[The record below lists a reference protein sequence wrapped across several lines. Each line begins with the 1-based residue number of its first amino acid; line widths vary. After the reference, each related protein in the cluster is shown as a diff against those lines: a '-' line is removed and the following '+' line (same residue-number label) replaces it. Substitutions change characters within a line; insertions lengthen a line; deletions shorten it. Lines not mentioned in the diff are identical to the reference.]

1 VPSRSRILVLHLAG
15 QYPLGGIGWQAI
27 HYLVGLARLGHDV
40 YYVEDSASPPYDP
53 RAKTVVEDC
62 GYGVDFLARTM
73 DRFGLG
79 HRWAYRDIVN
89 NRCYGLSG
97 EQVERLYREADAL
110 INVCGASELREEHL
124 RCPIRI
130 YVQTDPVHDQILV
143 AEKNARS
150 LDILAAH
157 THHFTY
163 GENLGHPDCPVPLHA
178 FDWRPTRPPV
188 VLDLWEARLDPAAEC
203 FTTIGTWENVSKDIH
218 FAGTTYYWS
227 KHVNFLRFADL
238 PWLTFQPLEL
248 ALENVDPQTARRL
261 SEKGWRLADA
271 FEKSRDTVAYQ
282 KHIYASRGE
291 FTVAKDLVVRTCS
304 GWFSDRSACYL
315 AAGKPVVTQETG
327 FSKFVPTGRGL
338 FAFSTPEEAAAAIE
352 EINRDYADHCR
363 AARDIAAG
371 YFSSDHVLAELCRE
385 AGL

>member
-1 VPSRSRILVLHLAG
+1 MPSHSRILVLHLAG

-53 RAKTVVEDC
+53 RVKSVVEDC
-62 GYGVDFLARTM
+62 SYGVEFLGRTM

-79 HRWAYRDIVN
+79 DRWAYRDIVHE
-89 NRCYGLSG
+89 RCYGLPR
-97 EQVERLYREADAL
+97 ERVDRLYREADAL
-110 INVCGASELREEHL
+110 VNVCGASQLREEHL

-150 LDILAAH
+150 LDILGAH

-163 GENLGHPDCPVPLHA
+163 GENLGHPDCPVPLQV

-188 VLDLWEARLDPAAEC
+188 VLDLWKARVDSAAEC
-203 FTTIGTWENVSKDIH
+203 FTTIGTWTNVSKDIR
-218 FAGTTYYWS
+218 FGGTTYYWS

-238 PWLTFQPLEL
+238 PRLTLQPLEL
-248 ALENVDPQTARRL
+248 ALGTVDPETSRL
-261 SEKGWRLADA
+261 LREKGWRLADA

-282 KHIYASRGE
+282 EHIYASRGE

-315 AAGKPVVTQETG
+315 AAGKPVVTQDTG

-338 FAFSTPEEAAAAIE
+338 FAFTTAEEAAAAIE

-371 YFSSDHVLAELCRE
+371 YFGSDQVLAELCRE

>member
-1 VPSRSRILVLHLAG
+1 MPSHSRILVLHLAG

-53 RAKTVVEDC
+53 RVKSVVEDC
-62 GYGVDFLARTM
+62 GYGVEFLGRTM
-73 DRFGLG
+73 DRLGLG
-79 HRWAYRDIVN
+79 DRWAYRDIVHD
-89 NRCYGLSG
+89 RCYGLPRAR
-97 EQVERLYREADAL
+97 VDRLYREADAL
-110 INVCGASELREEHL
+110 VNVCGASQLREEHL

-143 AEKNARS
+143 AEKNTRS

-163 GENLGHPDCPVPLHA
+163 GENLGHPDCPVPLQV
-178 FDWRPTRPPV
+178 FNWRPTRPPV
-188 VLDLWEARLDPAAEC
+188 VLDLWEARVDSAAER
-203 FTTIGTWENVSKDIH
+203 FTTIGTWENVSKDIR
-218 FAGTTYYWS
+218 FGGTTYYWS
-227 KHVNFLRFADL
+227 KHVNFLRFANL
-238 PWLTFQPLEL
+238 PSLTFQPLEL
-248 ALENVDPQTARRL
+248 ALENLDPETARLL
-261 SEKGWRLADA
+261 SKKGWRLADA
-271 FEKSRDTVAYQ
+271 FEKCRDTVAYQ
-282 KHIYASRGE
+282 EHIYASRGE
-291 FTVAKDLVVRTCS
+291 FTVAKDLYVRTCS

-371 YFSSDHVLAELCRE
+371 YFGSDQVLAELCRE

>member
-15 QYPLGGIGWQAI
+15 QYPLGGIGWQAV
-27 HYLVGLARLGHDV
+27 HYVVGLARLGHDV

-53 RAKTVVEDC
+53 RAKSVVEDC
-62 GYGVDFLARTM
+62 GYGVEFLRRTM
-73 DRFGLG
+73 DHFGLG
-79 HRWAYRDIVN
+79 DRWAYRDIVHD
-89 NRCYGLSG
+89 RCYGLSR
-97 EQVERLYREADAL
+97 ERVDRLYREADAL
-110 INVCGASELREEHL
+110 LNVCGASELREEHL

-143 AEKNARS
+143 AENNARS
-150 LDILAAH
+150 LNVLAAH

-163 GENLGHPDCPVPLHA
+163 GENLGHPDCPIPLQG

-188 VLDLWEARLDPAAEC
+188 VLDLWKARVDHSAAC
-203 FTTIGTWENVSKDIH
+203 FTTIGTWENVSKDVR

-238 PWLTFQPLEL
+238 PSLTFQPLEL
-248 ALENVDPQTARRL
+248 ALENLDAEASRL
-261 SEKGWRLADA
+261 LGEKGWRLADA
-271 FEKSRDTVAYQ
+271 YEKSRDTVAYQ
-282 KHIYASRGE
+282 EHIYASRGE
-291 FTVAKDLVVRTCS
+291 FTVAKDLVARTCS

-363 AARDIAAG
+363 AARDIADG
-371 YFSSDHVLAELCRE
+371 YFASDRVLAELCRE